1 MALEEQEICKYRR
14 QIDELD
20 AKIADFLNERAKIV
34 LNIKQLKSKAKLP
47 VFDPQREQEI
57 LTRLALNNKGPLDS
71 EDLKEIYRH
80 VLYYMR
86 NFE

>member
-1 MALEEQEICKYRR
+1 MALEEQEIYKYRR

-20 AKIADFLNERAKIV
+20 AKIASYLNKRAEIV
-34 LNIKQLKSKAKLP
+34 LAIKNLKQKAKLP

-57 LTRLALNNKGPLDS
+57 LTRLALNNKGPLSS

>member
-20 AKIADFLNERAKIV
+20 TKIANYLNKRAEIV
-34 LNIKQLKSKAKLP
+34 LAIKNLKQKAKLP

-57 LTRLALNNKGPLDS
+57 LTRLALNNKGPLSS

>member
-1 MALEEQEICKYRR
+1 MALAEDEIYKYR
-14 QIDELD
+14 QKIDELD
-20 AKIADFLNERAKIV
+20 AKIASYLNERAKIV
-34 LNIKQLKSKAKLP
+34 LAIKELKSKAKLP

-57 LTRLALNNKGPLDS
+57 LTRLALNNKGPLS
-71 EDLKEIYRH
+71 NEDLKEIYRH